1 MTENRRERQG
11 AALWT
16 QLWGLSFHSGTEQL
30 PRVGLRVCLSPGARK
45 ACRQTPRTRR
55 VQAPRRGCPPASP
68 PPEREEE
75 EPRLALPRLTPV
87 GITGVSRHLSS
98 VDCTAGTIRDPR
110 KTEAHPAGF
119 TVQPDGPA
127 APAANA
133 CETCG
138 ESARWAPQCSSHKLC
153 EKLEEKPHPD
163 TQFSPCTILN
173 REQFSK
179 GANDPP
185 RTGGEAGSQAEK
197 ECNNQPWPLEG
208 QRDPPPR
215 AGQDKRRKRQGAGTQ
230 VRPSRELPAGLEPHR
245 KNFQSFHT
253 RLTSQV
259 RIASPSS
266 FSTVG

>member
-1 MTENRRERQG
+1 MDTALGPLCSLGDGEAAAAGASCLPVSQG
-11 AALWT
+11 
-16 QLWGLSFHSGTEQL
+16 QRGLSAD
-30 PRVGLRVCLSPGARK
+30 PRNQARPGSTQRVPSCISTSRKRGGGA
-45 ACRQTPRTRR
+45 
-55 VQAPRRGCPPASP
+55 QAGSP
-68 PPEREEE
+68 PPHTR
-75 EPRLALPRLTPV
+75 
-87 GITGVSRHLSS
+87 GHHQGFLSS
-98 VDCTAGTIRDPR
+98 VQHGLHSWHHTRRMENRGSPCGVHR
-110 KTEAHPAGF
+110 PARQ
-119 TVQPDGPA
+119 TR

-133 CETCG
+133 CETRG

-208 QRDPPPR
+208 QRDPPLR

>member
-1 MTENRRERQG
+1 MGNRRERQG

-16 QLWGLSFHSGTEQL
+16 QLWDLSVHSGTEQL
-30 PRVGLRVCLSPGARK
+30 PRLGLRVCLSPGARR
-45 ACRQTPRTRR
+45 ACRQTPGTRR
-55 VQAPRRGCPPASP
+55 LQAP
-68 PPEREEE
+68 PPEREQEV
-75 EPRLALPRLTPV
+75 PRLALSRLAPV
-87 GITGVSRHLSS
+87 GITGGSCHLSS
-98 VDCTAGTIRDPR
+98 VDCTAGTIRDAR

-133 CETCG
+133 CETRA

-173 REQFSK
+173 REQFSE

-208 QRDPPPR
+208 QCDPPPR
-215 AGQDKRRKRQGAGTQ
+215 AGQDKRK
-230 VRPSRELPAGLEPHR
+230 
-245 KNFQSFHT
+245 K
-253 RLTSQV
+253 
-259 RIASPSS
+259 
-266 FSTVG
+266 